1 MPPQAYLPP
10 QMMGRSEHPYPR
22 DYQQSYQPDHQQS
35 YPQRAMNPN
44 NAPMRRIVSR
54 IINLDMVNHKIWT
67 SLPQS
72 KIFEEQFGHQ
82 EEEIILTPDRL
93 IQINLISSQ
102 PYKCHQR
109 HMVEIYAQHPHPQ
122 EQEVY
127 LVDDTF
133 CGRTT
138 STILCANAMKDVQ
151 NSRNMQCTVAH
162 RNTKRKKVHPS
173 EHVTQHHHQKNWN
186 GNHLKHTPSQP
197 YLAQE
202 NHSLHESMEQPTNL
216 QESPVIKLLF

>member
-1 MPPQAYLPP
+1 
-10 QMMGRSEHPYPR
+10 MMGRSEHPYPR

-93 IQINLISSQ
+93 I
-102 PYKCHQR
+102 
-109 HMVEIYAQHPHPQ
+109 
-122 EQEVY
+122 
-127 LVDDTF
+127 
-133 CGRTT
+133 
-138 STILCANAMKDVQ
+138 
-151 NSRNMQCTVAH
+151 
-162 RNTKRKKVHPS
+162 
-173 EHVTQHHHQKNWN
+173 
-186 GNHLKHTPSQP
+186 
-197 YLAQE
+197 
-202 NHSLHESMEQPTNL
+202 
-216 QESPVIKLLF
+216 